1 MAGVHALLRFC
12 IALCLIW
19 VGTGEA
25 RTAPTQ
31 GTHVSLPSLPFP
43 EHSQAKT
50 YTSPTLSYAHAKATM
65 ASSTVTM
72 QQDTRIALVTGA
84 DRGLGLEYCKQLAN
98 QGYLVVGTAKDAVNA
113 SELNDLAKES
123 QNKIFVQQLDQT
135 KEDEIK
141 NLTEALRTRNYR
153 LE

>member
-1 MAGVHALLRFC
+1 
-12 IALCLIW
+12 
-19 VGTGEA
+19 
-25 RTAPTQ
+25 
-31 GTHVSLPSLPFP
+31 
-43 EHSQAKT
+43 
-50 YTSPTLSYAHAKATM
+50 
-65 ASSTVTM
+65 
-72 QQDTRIALVTGA
+72 
-84 DRGLGLEYCKQLAN
+84 
-98 QGYLVVGTAKDAVNA
+98 VVGTAKDAVNA

>member
-1 MAGVHALLRFC
+1 
-12 IALCLIW
+12 
-19 VGTGEA
+19 
-25 RTAPTQ
+25 
-31 GTHVSLPSLPFP
+31 
-43 EHSQAKT
+43 
-50 YTSPTLSYAHAKATM
+50 M

-72 QQDTRIALVTGA
+72 QPDTRIALVTGA

-113 SELNDLAKES
+113 SDLNDLAKES

>member
-1 MAGVHALLRFC
+1 
-12 IALCLIW
+12 
-19 VGTGEA
+19 
-25 RTAPTQ
+25 
-31 GTHVSLPSLPFP
+31 
-43 EHSQAKT
+43 
-50 YTSPTLSYAHAKATM
+50 M

-72 QQDTRIALVTGA
+72 QPDTRIALVTGA

-98 QGYLVVGTAKDAVNA
+98 QGYLVVSTAKDAVNA
-113 SELNDLAKES
+113 SDLNDLAKES